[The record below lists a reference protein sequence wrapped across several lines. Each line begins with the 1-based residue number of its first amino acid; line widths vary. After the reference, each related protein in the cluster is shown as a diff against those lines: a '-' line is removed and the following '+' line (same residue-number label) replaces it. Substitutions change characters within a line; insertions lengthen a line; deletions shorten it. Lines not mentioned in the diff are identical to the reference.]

1 MIRLPRRFIKS
12 LVEKQNKSMT
22 PKLKV
27 QISSQLLNKLF
38 QSIHYNSIKKF
49 TIQSQ
54 FGTIA
59 ACINHKDSYDMQQSK
74 VVHANVDI
82 KTHRE
87 SRLPIIR
94 HIARTRS
101 DGSDRNKI
109 ITEKNLHIITHKHR
123 RKKRHL
129 HKSSSTSHEEIDS
142 KRSSLTNVTQ
152 SIKTVSSSD

>member
-12 LVEKQNKSMT
+12 LVKQQNKSIT

-54 FGTIA
+54 FGKIA
-59 ACINHKDSYDMQQSK
+59 AYKESCDMQQSK
-74 VVHANVDI
+74 VVHANVDV

-101 DGSDRNKI
+101 DGSDRNKVSG
-109 ITEKNLHIITHKHR
+109 EKNLHRITHKHR

-129 HKSSSTSHEEIDS
+129 RKSSSTEIDS
-142 KRSSLTNVTQ
+142 RRSSLTNVTQ